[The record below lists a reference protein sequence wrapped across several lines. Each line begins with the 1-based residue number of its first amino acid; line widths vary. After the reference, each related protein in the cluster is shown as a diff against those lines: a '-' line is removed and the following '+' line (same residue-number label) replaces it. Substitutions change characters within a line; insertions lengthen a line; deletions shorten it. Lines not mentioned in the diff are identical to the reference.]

1 MVLQPITLYSAPF
14 GPNPWKVAIILTE
27 LSIPFETVAI
37 WDATELKKAPYATE
51 VNANGREPGKKNLRP
66 HLQQLWKISYAKAT
80 PSAIK
85 DPNTGII
92 LWESCAIISYLI
104 AEYDKSHTISYATT
118 PEKYLQDQWFFF
130 QASGQGPYYG
140 QAGWFNL
147 FHPEKLPSAQKRYND
162 EMKRVVGVLGNALAK
177 SKSGWL
183 VGDKCTYVDLAFFMW
198 DENIEQIMAPFE
210 GEWDPAQFPNWQK
223 WHGRMAEREAVK
235 KVVEEQAKMLAG
247 AKH

>member
-1 MVLQPITLYSAPF
+1 MALQPLTLYSAPF

-27 LSIPFETVAI
+27 LSIPFETTAI
-37 WDATELKKAPYATE
+37 WDATELKKAPYTD
-51 VNANGREPGKKNLRP
+51 VNPNGRAP
-66 HLQQLWKISYAKAT
+66 
-80 PSAIK
+80 AIK
-85 DPNTGII
+85 DPNTGVV
-92 LWESCAIISYLI
+92 LWESCAIITYLI
-104 AEYDKSHTISYATT
+104 SEYDKSHTISYASA

-162 EMKRVVGVLGNALAK
+162 EIKRVVGVLDGALAE

-198 DENIEQIMAPFE
+198 DENIAPIMAPFE
-210 GEWDPAQFPNWQK
+210 GEWDPAQFPNWQN
-223 WHGRMAEREAVK
+223 WHGRMAERAAVK
-235 KVVEEQAKMLAG
+235 KVVEDKAKMTAG
-247 AKH
+247 AGH

>member
-1 MVLQPITLYSAPF
+1 MVLQPLTLYSALPRV
-14 GPNPWKVAIILTE
+14 PVDASSCAIQVVIILTE

-37 WDATELKKAPYATE
+37 WDATELKKEPFVTE
-51 VNANGREPGKKNLRP
+51 VNPNGRAP
-66 HLQQLWKISYAKAT
+66 
-80 PSAIK
+80 AIK
-85 DPNTGII
+85 DPNTGIA

-104 AEYDKSHTISYATT
+104 AEYDKSHTISYATY
-118 PEKYLQDQWFFF
+118 PERYLQDQWFFF

-162 EMKRVVGVLGNALAK
+162 EIKRVVGVLDNTLAK

-198 DENIEQIMAPFE
+198 DEKIDQIMAPFQ
-210 GEWDPAQFPNWQK
+210 GEWDPAKFPNWQK
-223 WHGRMAEREAVK
+223 WHRRMAEREAVK
-235 KVVEEQAKMLAG
+235 KVVEEETKMLAG